1 MSEEFSR
8 LFEPVTI
15 GNIEIKN
22 RIAMAP
28 MAITGLVTPEG
39 GYSERAADYLI
50 ERAKGG
56 CGLIITGAVKVE
68 NEIEEFIMPSFPCL
82 TLNPFHF
89 IQSTSEMIE
98 KAHTHGS
105 KIFIQLTAGLGHN
118 APPVMLEGRPAAP
131 SATPYYWDQT
141 VTCRELATEEVEKL
155 VRKFGEAAEIAA
167 MAGFDGIEVH
177 AMHEGYLIDQFTMSM
192 FNRRTDKYGGDL
204 RGRLTF
210 PIEILRE
217 IKGKLGKDFPVLLRF
232 SIKSYLKDWNR
243 GGLPGEEFEER
254 GRDTEEGLEAAGIL
268 EAAGYD
274 AFNAD
279 AGAYQAWYW
288 AHPPRYMEH
297 GCYLPLT
304 EKLKEVVKAPVIV
317 AGRMEIPGLAE
328 KALRENK
335 ADMVA
340 LGRGL
345 LADPYWP
352 RKVMEGKTEKIRPCL
367 GCHDGCLGRL
377 TLGRPI
383 SCAVNPSCGREKEYA
398 LQPAIVTKDVMVVGG
413 GIAGMEAA
421 RVAALRGHRVRL
433 REKTDRLGGHLIEA
447 AVPDFKDDEKRLL
460 EWYKTELSDLNV
472 EINLNTEVTP
482 DIIQEKNIDAVII
495 ATGSRPVIPDISG
508 TGKDSVAT
516 AADLLLGKKDAGENV
531 VVAGGGLIG
540 CETALWLAGQGRNVT
555 IVEMAEDILSAG
567 PPLCHANSLML
578 LDLLKFH
585 KVKTLTGA
593 AIQEITDNGVMVID
607 KNFIKNRLPADTV
620 VIAAGLESD
629 RELYRPLTA
638 GIPDLYVIGDARQP
652 LNIMN
657 CIWDACEI
665 ARNI

>member
-28 MAITGLVTPEG
+28 MAILGLVATEG
-39 GYSERAADYLI
+39 GFSKRAADYYI
-50 ERAKGG
+50 ERAKGE

-68 NEIEEFIMPSFPCL
+68 NEIEKLLMPSFPCL

-89 IQSTSEMIE
+89 IQSTSEMTEQIH
-98 KAHTHGS
+98 AYGS

-118 APPVMLEGRPAAP
+118 AVPAILEGHPISP

-141 VTCRELATEEVEKL
+141 VRCRELTTEEVEKL
-155 VRKFGEAAEIAA
+155 VKKFGEAAGIAA

-192 FNRRTDKYGGDL
+192 FNKRTDKYGGDL
-204 RGRLTF
+204 KGRLTL

-217 IKGKLGKDFPVLLRF
+217 IKGTLGKDFPVQLRF
-232 SIKSYLKDWNR
+232 SIKSYLKDWSQ
-243 GGLPGEEFEER
+243 GGVPGEEFEEK
-254 GRDTEEGLEAAGIL
+254 GRDIEESLEAARIL
-268 EAAGYD
+268 EAAGYN

-279 AGAYQAWYW
+279 AGTYQAWYW

-304 EKLKEVVKAPVIV
+304 EKLKKAVGVPVMA
-317 AGRMEIPGLAE
+317 AGRMEIPELAK
-328 KALRENK
+328 KAIEQNK
-335 ADMVA
+335 ADLVM

-398 LQPAIVTKDVMVVGG
+398 LQSATVTKNVMVIGG

-421 RVAALRGHRVRL
+421 RVVALRGHRVTL
-433 REKTDRLGGHLIEA
+433 YEKTDKLGGHLIEA
-447 AVPDFKDDEKRLL
+447 AIPDFKDDEERLL
-460 EWYKTELSDLNV
+460 GWYKTELSDLNV
-472 EINLNTEVTP
+472 KINLNTEVTP
-482 DIIQEKNIDAVII
+482 DIVQEKKIDAVII
-495 ATGSRPVIPDISG
+495 ATGSRPVMPDISG
-508 TGKDSVAT
+508 IGKDSVVTAT
-516 AADLLLGKKDAGENV
+516 DLLLGKKKAGENV
-531 VVAGGGLIG
+531 VIAGGGLIG
-540 CETALWLAGQGRNVT
+540 CETALWLARQGKNVT
-555 IVEMAEDILSAG
+555 IVEMAEDILLAG
-567 PPLCHANSLML
+567 PQLCHANSLMI

-585 KVKTLTGA
+585 KINILTNAGLS
-593 AIQEITDNGVMVID
+593 EITEDGVVVTD
-607 KNFIKNRLPADTV
+607 KSCSKNRLSVDTV
-620 VIAAGLESD
+620 VIATGLKSD
-629 RELYRPLTA
+629 QELYRSIAATVPN
-638 GIPDLYVIGDARQP
+638 LYVIGDARQP
-652 LNIMN
+652 RNIMN
-657 CIWDACEI
+657 CIWDAYEI